1 MVNNE
6 VNISKELLN
15 IFSYIDNSLKYD
27 TKINNITAEQFIIA
41 VMENKSCMANII
53 LDTFLMSQKMNDISM
68 MMYNELKND
77 NQCYIDN
84 FIDFAKSEMK
94 KTNSKELN
102 SIHLLLGIL
111 NSDNKVKN
119 ILNDFGIT
127 YEMISSRTQSKQTM
141 PIVSTK
147 SQKQASSTLYVQNK
161 VKKNKSTKV
170 IDVYSIDLCD
180 LSKSGKIDSV
190 IGHDDIY
197 EQIFNVFGR
206 RNKNNVIIVGNG
218 GVGKTSLV
226 KNIANMINTG
236 NVPVCLLKKKIIQF
250 DPSLMIIGANFRG
263 MFEDRFRAFVDELKQ
278 EKNYIVFIDDIHN
291 SLNERAQE
299 GSVNISSMIASILSE
314 SSIPFI
320 ATTNFKDYKNCI
332 ENNSSLKQKFQKIVI
347 EPLSV
352 IDTTSV
358 LKNIKEQYEN
368 YHNVKYSEGS
378 IKLCAYLADKYIS
391 DRFLPDSAIDIMD
404 EAGSMISLKEKLDSS
419 IEDIKE
425 ELNEIRNEKKKLLLN
440 EITEGIEELN
450 KKEETLKIR
459 MSTRERDI
467 RKYYKKDDV
476 LENDIKYLISKKTGI
491 PISKLNVQDKI
502 NLKNL
507 NTEIKKM
514 VIGQD
519 DAVDKICQVIKRNR
533 VGISNKNKPIVLF
546 LFGQTG
552 VGKTLIAKSIAKN
565 VFGDEKALVR
575 LDMSEYSE
583 KSSVTK
589 LTGSAPGYVGF
600 ENGGQLTET
609 IKNKKYC
616 VLLLDEIEKA
626 NQEVHNMF
634 LQMFDE
640 GHLTD
645 NVGQKIDFKN
655 VIILMTSNTGAK
667 KMSDFGKNVGL
678 IQNEEKN
685 SKSILNKE
693 LKKNFSPEFLNRID
707 DIIYFNKL
715 STESL
720 KKIITLELNK
730 LEKRLNEN
738 GYRLDEKYFSNEYI
752 DCLFKLIEGQTEYGA
767 RPIIRMIQD
776 NIENKAADFIL
787 NDNFEFNE
795 IPTNKIDMRVIPLFN

>member
-1 MVNNE
+1 
-6 VNISKELLN
+6 
-15 IFSYIDNSLKYD
+15 
-27 TKINNITAEQFIIA
+27 
-41 VMENKSCMANII
+41 
-53 LDTFLMSQKMNDISM
+53 
-68 MMYNELKND
+68 
-77 NQCYIDN
+77 
-84 FIDFAKSEMK
+84 
-94 KTNSKELN
+94 
-102 SIHLLLGIL
+102 
-111 NSDNKVKN
+111 
-119 ILNDFGIT
+119 
-127 YEMISSRTQSKQTM
+127 
-141 PIVSTK
+141 
-147 SQKQASSTLYVQNK
+147 
-161 VKKNKSTKV
+161 
-170 IDVYSIDLCD
+170 
-180 LSKSGKIDSV
+180 
-190 IGHDDIY
+190 
-197 EQIFNVFGR
+197 
-206 RNKNNVIIVGNG
+206 
-218 GVGKTSLV
+218 
-226 KNIANMINTG
+226 
-236 NVPVCLLKKKIIQF
+236 
-250 DPSLMIIGANFRG
+250 
-263 MFEDRFRAFVDELKQ
+263 
-278 EKNYIVFIDDIHN
+278 
-291 SLNERAQE
+291 
-299 GSVNISSMIASILSE
+299 
-314 SSIPFI
+314 
-320 ATTNFKDYKNCI
+320 
-332 ENNSSLKQKFQKIVI
+332 
-347 EPLSV
+347 
-352 IDTTSV
+352 
-358 LKNIKEQYEN
+358 
-368 YHNVKYSEGS
+368 
-378 IKLCAYLADKYIS
+378 
-391 DRFLPDSAIDIMD
+391 
-404 EAGSMISLKEKLDSS
+404 
-419 IEDIKE
+419 
-425 ELNEIRNEKKKLLLN
+425 
-440 EITEGIEELN
+440 
-450 KKEETLKIR
+450 
-459 MSTRERDI
+459 
-467 RKYYKKDDV
+467 
-476 LENDIKYLISKKTGI
+476 
-491 PISKLNVQDKI
+491 
-502 NLKNL
+502 
-507 NTEIKKM
+507 M

-752 DCLFKLIEGQTEYGA
+752 DCLFKLIESQTEYGA

-795 IPTNKIDMRVIPLFN
+795 IPTNKIHMRVIPLFN